1 MSSVFNTSMYKLYSL
16 LKLSRNQK
24 KNKSGLHS
32 QTYSWTKVI
41 PLSRIRTIMS
51 KRSPTPKLAT
61 NLLLKDRLKSKAHQN
76 FQIVSDPFKL
86 TKLYK
91 FLNRIS
97 FSSILFH
104 VITELKPE
112 PEAEPVPEQ
121 EEPEPVPEQ
130 EEPEPEL
137 TDGQRHIWNCKTVID
152 NVRHEEFGVGMQLD
166 EKSRQ
171 LMERHQERIGRSLQ
185 RLSEELY
192 SKDTHFVLE
201 LIQNA
206 DDNKYDV
213 GTEPS
218 LVFVVDKEAVTSMN
232 NERGFCEQDIRALCD
247 VGKSTKG
254 KHKHGYIG
262 MLAMLYIK
270 CEC

>member
-1 MSSVFNTSMYKLYSL
+1 M
-16 LKLSRNQK
+16 
-24 KNKSGLHS
+24 
-32 QTYSWTKVI
+32 
-41 PLSRIRTIMS
+41 
-51 KRSPTPKLAT
+51 
-61 NLLLKDRLKSKAHQN
+61 NLL
-76 FQIVSDPFKL
+76 
-86 TKLYK
+86 
-91 FLNRIS
+91 
-97 FSSILFH
+97 
-104 VITELKPE
+104 TELKPE
-112 PEAEPVPEQ
+112 PEVESVPEQ
-121 EEPEPVPEQ
+121 E

-232 NERGFCEQDIRALCD
+232 NERGFSEQDIRALCD

-262 MLAMLYIK
+262 MLVSMREGFINRALVGIELLPSPNYLFLLICLQDCKYSIK
-270 CEC
+270 YKVYR